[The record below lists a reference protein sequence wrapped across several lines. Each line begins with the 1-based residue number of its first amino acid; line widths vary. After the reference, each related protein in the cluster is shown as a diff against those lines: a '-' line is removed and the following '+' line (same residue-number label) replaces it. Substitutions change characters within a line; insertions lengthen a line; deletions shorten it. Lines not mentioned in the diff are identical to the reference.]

1 LVIPGFNVV
10 ATPTP
15 FDAEYSLSFA
25 TAGLFDGSV
34 FANLSASSPDYRV
47 PSNLAQ
53 VDSRTFDFVLQVQAA
68 RTASVPE
75 PGSLALLGAA
85 LGAFGLIRKRKK
97 K

>member
-1 LVIPGFNVV
+1 
-10 ATPTP
+10 
-15 FDAEYSLSFA
+15 
-25 TAGLFDGSV
+25 
-34 FANLSASSPDYRV
+34 V
-47 PSNLAQ
+47 PSNLVQ